1 MKKSDNN
8 RNSMGQKNEVII
20 PVPATLIE
28 MPKGYESFLKNLK
41 ERIINERLKTVLS
54 ANTAMILLYWEIGC
68 SICNDIYCCT

>member
-28 MPKGYESFLKNLK
+28 MPKGYESF
-41 ERIINERLKTVLS
+41 
-54 ANTAMILLYWEIGC
+54 
-68 SICNDIYCCT
+68 